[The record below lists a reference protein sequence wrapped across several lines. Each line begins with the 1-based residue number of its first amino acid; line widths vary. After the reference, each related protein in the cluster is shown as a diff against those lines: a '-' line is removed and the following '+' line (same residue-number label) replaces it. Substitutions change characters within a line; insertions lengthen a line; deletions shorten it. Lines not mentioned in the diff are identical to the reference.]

1 MKALWSD
8 VAVIGGGPAG
18 MAAALSA
25 SKAGARVALIDR
37 NRCLGG
43 ILNQCIHDGFGLFR
57 FGKLM
62 TGPEYAGAF
71 ADEIEAD
78 VGIETLL
85 DTMAIDVSSGKR
97 ITCVSRNGMY
107 CVESGAVVFA
117 TGCRERTRGAIG
129 IPGTRPSGIYTAG
142 TAQHLMN
149 VCNIRVGRKAVI
161 LGSGDVGLIMARRLV
176 LSGVEVAC
184 VLEKEAKCG
193 GLPRNVYQCVED
205 YGIPLY
211 MSRTVTEIRGRK
223 RLESVVAADV
233 DDKGAPVS
241 GSERE
246 IACDTLILSVG
257 LIPENELAG
266 KAGVELAPET
276 NGMKAGDHLETSVP
290 GMFGC
295 GNALHVNDLVDN
307 VSGEGELAGKW
318 AAAYAAHV
326 RAHTRLF

>member
-1 MKALWSD
+1 
-8 VAVIGGGPAG
+8 
-18 MAAALSA
+18 
-25 SKAGARVALIDR
+25 
-37 NRCLGG
+37 
-43 ILNQCIHDGFGLFR
+43 
-57 FGKLM
+57 M
-62 TGPEYAGAF
+62 TGPEYAEAF
-71 ADEIEAD
+71 VRDINADA
-78 VGIETLL
+78 GIETFL

-97 ITCVSRNGMY
+97 ITCVSRNGM
-107 CVESGAVVFA
+107 CRVEAGAVVFA
-117 TGCRERTRGAIG
+117 TGCRERTRGAIA
-129 IPGTRPSGIYTAG
+129 IPGARPSGIYTAG
-142 TAQHLMN
+142 TAQYLTN
-149 VCNIRVGRKAVI
+149 VRNIGVGKKAVI

-176 LSGVEVAC
+176 LSGVEVVC

-233 DDKGAPVS
+233 DEKGMLMP

-266 KAGVELAPET
+266 KSGVELAPET
-276 NGMKAGDHLETSVP
+276 NGMKANDQLETNVP

-307 VSGEGELAGKW
+307 VSDEGERAGKW
-318 AAAYAAHV
+318 AAAHAA
-326 RAHTRLF
+326 RAHRAFFE